1 MLYIKCLG
9 RGTPC
14 NKMGLDPV
22 TSIFK
27 YHINYK
33 NDTHPSK
40 LRLQIELLYHKKW
53 PTINWDHLTIF
64 PPLGASG
71 AQFYVYIPRWD
82 PSPIPKKN
90 MGHYMGP
97 ILAGDQ
103 T

>member
-1 MLYIKCLG
+1 
-9 RGTPC
+9 
-14 NKMGLDPV
+14 MGLDPV

-27 YHINYK
+27 YHIK

-40 LRLQIELLYHKKW
+40 LRLQIELITVPQKMANHQLG
-53 PTINWDHLTIF
+53 PFDHVPF